1 MSITEE
7 SIKNRM
13 EVLVEDVNTI
23 RERIAN
29 AEKQIMD
36 DKATLNALL
45 GAYQQC
51 EAFLKEINDEEPELE
66 AIDAYSDSS
75 DEE

>member
-7 SIKNRM
+7 IIKNRM
-13 EVLVEDVNTI
+13 EVLVEDVKSV

-51 EAFLKEINDEEPELE
+51 EAFLQEINDET
-66 AIDAYSDSS
+66 S

>member
-1 MSITEE
+1 MNIDEE
-7 SIKNRM
+7 VIKNRM
-13 EVLVEDVNTI
+13 EVLVEDVNSL

-29 AEKQIMD
+29 AERQIMD
-36 DKATLNALL
+36 NKATLNALL

-51 EAFLKEINDEEPELE
+51 EAFLKEINDET
-66 AIDAYSDSS
+66 S

>member
-1 MSITEE
+1 MIDEE
-7 SIKNRM
+7 MIKNRM
-13 EVLVEDVNTI
+13 EVLVEDVKSV

-51 EAFLKEINDEEPELE
+51 EAFLQEINDET
-66 AIDAYSDSS
+66 S

>member
-7 SIKNRM
+7 SIQNRM
-13 EVLVEDVNTI
+13 EVLVEDVKTV

-51 EAFLKEINDEEPELE
+51 EAFLQEINDET
-66 AIDAYSDSS
+66 S

>member
-1 MSITEE
+1 MIDEE
-7 SIKNRM
+7 TIKSRM
-13 EVLVEDVNTI
+13 EVLVEDIKTTQ
-23 RERIAN
+23 ERIAN
-29 AEKQIMD
+29 AEKQMMD

-51 EAFLKEINDEEPELE
+51 EAFLKELDDE
-66 AIDAYSDSS
+66 SS

>member
-7 SIKNRM
+7 SIQNRM
-13 EVLVEDVNTI
+13 EVLVEDVKSV

-51 EAFLKEINDEEPELE
+51 EAFLKEINDE
-66 AIDAYSDSS
+66 IS

>member
-7 SIKNRM
+7 SIQNRM
-13 EVLVEDVNTI
+13 EVLVEDVKTI

>member
-7 SIKNRM
+7 SIRNRM
-13 EVLVEDVNTI
+13 EVLVEDVNTV

>member
-1 MSITEE
+1 MIDEE
-7 SIKNRM
+7 MIKNRM
-13 EVLVEDVNTI
+13 EVLVEDVKSV

-29 AEKQIMD
+29 GERQIMD

-51 EAFLKEINDEEPELE
+51 EAFLKEINDET
-66 AIDAYSDSS
+66 S

>member
-7 SIKNRM
+7 SIRTRM
-13 EVLVEDVNTI
+13 EVLVEDVKTV

-29 AEKQIMD
+29 AEKQMMD

-51 EAFLKEINDEEPELE
+51 EVFLKELDDDTPKKE
-66 AIDAYSDSS
+66 S

>member
-1 MSITEE
+1 MIDEE
-7 SIKNRM
+7 MIKNRM
-13 EVLVEDVNTI
+13 EVLAQDVNSV

-29 AEKQIMD
+29 AEKQLMD

-51 EAFLKEINDEEPELE
+51 EAFLKEINDEK
-66 AIDAYSDSS
+66 S

>member
-7 SIKNRM
+7 SIRNRM
-13 EVLVEDVNTI
+13 EVLVEDLKNV
-23 RERIAN
+23 RERITN
-29 AEKQIMD
+29 AEKQMMD

-51 EAFLKEINDEEPELE
+51 EAFLKELDDE
-66 AIDAYSDSS
+66 SS

>member
-1 MSITEE
+1 MIDEE
-7 SIKNRM
+7 MIKNRM
-13 EVLVEDVNTI
+13 EVLAQDVNSV

-29 AEKQIMD
+29 AEKQLMD

-51 EAFLKEINDEEPELE
+51 EAFLQEINDET
-66 AIDAYSDSS
+66 S

>member
-1 MSITEE
+1 MIDEE
-7 SIKNRM
+7 MIKNRM
-13 EVLVEDVNTI
+13 EVLVEDVKSV

>member
-1 MSITEE
+1 MIDEE
-7 SIKNRM
+7 MIKNRM
-13 EVLVEDVNTI
+13 EVLVEDVKSV
-23 RERIAN
+23 RERVAN
-29 AEKQIMD
+29 AERQIMD

-51 EAFLKEINDEEPELE
+51 EAFLKEINDET
-66 AIDAYSDSS
+66 S

>member
-1 MSITEE
+1 MIDEE
-7 SIKNRM
+7 MIKNRM
-13 EVLVEDVNTI
+13 EVLVEDVKSV

-29 AEKQIMD
+29 AERQIMD

-51 EAFLKEINDEEPELE
+51 EAFLQEINDET
-66 AIDAYSDSS
+66 S

>member
-1 MSITEE
+1 MIDEE
-7 SIKNRM
+7 MIKNRM
-13 EVLVEDVNTI
+13 EVLAQDVNSV

-29 AEKQIMD
+29 AEKQLMD

>member
-1 MSITEE
+1 M
-7 SIKNRM
+7 KA
-13 EVLVEDVNTI
+13 VQ
-23 RERIAN
+23 ERIAN

-51 EAFLKEINDEEPELE
+51 EAFLKELD
-66 AIDAYSDSS
+66 DASS

>member
-1 MSITEE
+1 MIDEE
-7 SIKNRM
+7 MFKNRM
-13 EVLVEDVNTI
+13 EVLAQDVNSV

-29 AEKQIMD
+29 AEKQLMD

-51 EAFLKEINDEEPELE
+51 EAFLKEINDEK
-66 AIDAYSDSS
+66 S

>member
-1 MSITEE
+1 MIDEE
-7 SIKNRM
+7 MIKNRM
-13 EVLVEDVNTI
+13 EVLVEDVKSV

-51 EAFLKEINDEEPELE
+51 EAFLQEIND
-66 AIDAYSDSS
+66 DSS

>member
-1 MSITEE
+1 MIDEE
-7 SIKNRM
+7 TIKNRM
-13 EVLVEDVNTI
+13 EVLVEDVKSV

-29 AEKQIMD
+29 AERQIMD

-51 EAFLKEINDEEPELE
+51 EAFLKEINDET
-66 AIDAYSDSS
+66 S

>member
-1 MSITEE
+1 MIDEE
-7 SIKNRM
+7 MIKNRM
-13 EVLVEDVNTI
+13 EVLVEDVNSI

-51 EAFLKEINDEEPELE
+51 EAFLQEINDET
-66 AIDAYSDSS
+66 S

>member
-1 MSITEE
+1 MVKKVEVNFEE
-7 SIKNRM
+7 IIKNRM
-13 EVLVEDVNTI
+13 EVLVEDIKTVQ
-23 RERIAN
+23 ERIAN
-29 AEKQIMD
+29 AEKQMMD

-51 EAFLKEINDEEPELE
+51 EAFLKELDDE
-66 AIDAYSDSS
+66 SS

>member
-1 MSITEE
+1 MIIYVM
-7 SIKNRM
+7 IKNSM
-13 EVLVEDVNTI
+13 VVLVEDVKSV

-29 AEKQIMD
+29 AERQIMD

-51 EAFLKEINDEEPELE
+51 EAFLKEINDET
-66 AIDAYSDSS
+66 S

>member
-7 SIKNRM
+7 SIQNRM
-13 EVLVEDVNTI
+13 EVLVEDVKSI

-51 EAFLKEINDEEPELE
+51 EAFLKEINDET
-66 AIDAYSDSS
+66 S

>member
-7 SIKNRM
+7 SIQNRM
-13 EVLVEDVNTI
+13 EVLVEDVKSV

-51 EAFLKEINDEEPELE
+51 EAFLQEINDET
-66 AIDAYSDSS
+66 S

>member
-1 MSITEE
+1 MSINEE

-13 EVLVEDVNTI
+13 EVLVEDVKSV

-51 EAFLKEINDEEPELE
+51 EAFLQEINDET
-66 AIDAYSDSS
+66 S

>member
-1 MSITEE
+1 MIDEE
-7 SIKNRM
+7 TIKSRM
-13 EVLVEDVNTI
+13 EVLVEDMKAVQ
-23 RERIAN
+23 ERIAN

-51 EAFLKEINDEEPELE
+51 EAFLKELD
-66 AIDAYSDSS
+66 DASS

>member
-7 SIKNRM
+7 SIQNRM
-13 EVLVEDVNTI
+13 EVLVEDVKSV

-51 EAFLKEINDEEPELE
+51 EAFLKEINDET
-66 AIDAYSDSS
+66 S

>member
-7 SIKNRM
+7 SIRNRM
-13 EVLVEDVNTI
+13 EVLVQDVNSV

-29 AEKQIMD
+29 AERQIMD

>member
-1 MSITEE
+1 MIDEE
-7 SIKNRM
+7 MIKNRM
-13 EVLVEDVNTI
+13 EVLVEDVKSV

-51 EAFLKEINDEEPELE
+51 EAFLKEINDET
-66 AIDAYSDSS
+66 S

>member
-1 MSITEE
+1 MIDEE
-7 SIKNRM
+7 MIKNRM
-13 EVLVEDVNTI
+13 EVLVEDVKSV

-29 AEKQIMD
+29 AERQIMD

-51 EAFLKEINDEEPELE
+51 EAFLKEINDET
-66 AIDAYSDSS
+66 S

>member
-1 MSITEE
+1 MIDEE
-7 SIKNRM
+7 MIKNRM
-13 EVLVEDVNTI
+13 EVLVEDVKSV

-29 AEKQIMD
+29 AERQIMD

-51 EAFLKEINDEEPELE
+51 EAFLKEINDE
-66 AIDAYSDSS
+66 IS

>member
-7 SIKNRM
+7 IIKNRM
-13 EVLVEDVNTI
+13 EVLVEDVNSV

-29 AEKQIMD
+29 AERQIMD

>member
-7 SIKNRM
+7 SIRNRM
-13 EVLVEDVNTI
+13 EVLVEDVKNV
-23 RERIAN
+23 RERITN
-29 AEKQIMD
+29 AEKQMMD

-51 EAFLKEINDEEPELE
+51 EVFLKEFDDE
-66 AIDAYSDSS
+66 SS
-75 DEE
+75 DEG

>member
-7 SIKNRM
+7 SIRTRM
-13 EVLVEDVNTI
+13 EVLVEDVKTV

-29 AEKQIMD
+29 AEKQMMD

-51 EAFLKEINDEEPELE
+51 EVFLKELDDDTPKEE
-66 AIDAYSDSS
+66 S
-75 DEE
+75 DEG

>member
-7 SIKNRM
+7 SIRTRM
-13 EVLVEDVNTI
+13 EVLVEDVKTV

-29 AEKQIMD
+29 AEKQMMD

-51 EAFLKEINDEEPELE
+51 EVFLKEFDDE
-66 AIDAYSDSS
+66 SS
-75 DEE
+75 DEG